1 MANLNGVIWYEL
13 PLNEQKVTQIGP
25 TLDAYAKQGITATWV
40 DPITKQSFTHK
51 FTTTQY
57 SGSWWRD
64 FCVVPKYYVSDGEIT
79 QQAELTLQARERALG
94 RRYSFTARRQEL
106 FGLFTIIVG
115 TIVFVLVAHFV
126 TTWYSLYTENHRIA
140 AQEYRDQQV
149 YYDSR
154 NVDADGNLVPIT
166 GYNAYLAYLQ
176 THYDA
181 DLTWLQNNGYGA
193 GGNWW
198 DQVTNWLVIG
208 VFVVALAVFAP
219 LIIKLIPGAKEVK
232 EGG

>member
-1 MANLNGVIWYEL
+1 MANLNGVIWYAL

-25 TLDAYAKQGITATWV
+25 TLDQHAKQGIKASWV
-40 DPITKQSFTHK
+40 DPVTKLSYTHT
-51 FTTTQY
+51 FTTSLY
-57 SGSWWRD
+57 LGSWWRD
-64 FCVVPKYYVSDGEIT
+64 FCVVPRYSVSDAEIN
-79 QQAELTLQARERALG
+79 QQALLMLRAREQFYG
-94 RRYSFTARRQEL
+94 RRFSFSARRQQLVE
-106 FGLFTIIVG
+106 LFTIIIG
-115 TIVFVLVAHFV
+115 AIIFVAVAYFV
-126 TTWYSLYTENHRIA
+126 TTWASLYTENHKIA
-140 AQEYRDQQV
+140 AQEYRDRQI

-208 VFVVALAVFAP
+208 VFIVALAVFAP